1 MKKIAHLVLVFVA
14 LLTTQLSAQQTVSRI
29 SIQGTLKSSN
39 GASVADGSY
48 TVKFLLYDVPTG
60 GTALW
65 QEEATV
71 EVIGGIYSHYLG
83 SVVQLDGSDFA
94 NTLYLGV
101 RIGNFELQPRTE
113 LTYAPYTF
121 GANVAQKVICSGAVG
136 DVKYSILDPV
146 KFAQVNGD
154 CWVPMDG
161 RPLASTDALSQL
173 AGLSSLPNAGGLFVR
188 AQDFAN
194 SDNDPG
200 RDVNTAVATM
210 QGDEVKSHNHG
221 VSDQGHNHTYASIRW
236 YNNLGDVPPNN
247 DFIDVDDSFASE
259 GWFGVAE
266 SRSTDT
272 ATTGISIN
280 AAGGGETRPKNINL
294 WVYIRIN

>member
-1 MKKIAHLVLVFVA
+1 MKKIAHLVLVFVV
-14 LLTTQLSAQQTVSRI
+14 LLTTQLTAQQTVSRI

-39 GASVADGSY
+39 GASVADGNY
-48 TVKFLLYDVPTG
+48 TVKFLLYDVYTG

-65 QEEATV
+65 EEEATV

-83 SVVQLDGSDFA
+83 SVVQLNGADFA
-94 NTLYLGV
+94 RTLYLGV

-121 GANVAQKVICSGAVG
+121 AAATVVCSGAVG

-146 KFAQVNGD
+146 KFAEVNGD

-161 RPLASTDALSQL
+161 RPLASTDMLGQL
-173 AGLSSLPNAGGLFVR
+173 AGISNLPNAGGLFFR
-188 AQDFAN
+188 AQDFTN

-200 RDVNTAVATM
+200 RSASSSIATIQQDDVKPHTHPMSSAGSHSHQYSREGFGGNGNLQSGNSHTGVDLSSGNVTDSTSSA
-210 QGDEVKSHNHG
+210 GD
-221 VSDQGHNHTYASIRW
+221 HTHTI
-236 YNNLGDVPPNN
+236 NN
-247 DFIDVDDSFASE
+247 
-259 GWFGVAE
+259 
-266 SRSTDT
+266 
-272 ATTGISIN
+272 N
-280 AAGGGETRPKNINL
+280 AGTETRPKNMNL

>member
-1 MKKIAHLVLVFVA
+1 MKKIAQLVLVFVA
-14 LLTTQLSAQQTVSRI
+14 LLTMQLSAQQTVSRI

-39 GASVADGSY
+39 GASVADGNY
-48 TVKFLLYDVPTG
+48 TVKFLLYDVPVG
-60 GTALW
+60 GTAVW
-65 QEEATV
+65 EEEASV
-71 EVIGGIYSHYLG
+71 EVIAGIYSHYLG
-83 SVVQLDGSDFA
+83 SVVQLDGSDFG

-121 GANVAQKVICSGAVG
+121 GASVAQKVVCSGAVG
-136 DVKYSILDPV
+136 DVKYSILEPD
-146 KFAQVNGD
+146 KFAEVNGD

-161 RPLASTDALSQL
+161 RPLASTDVLSQL

-200 RDVNTAVATM
+200 RDVNSAIATV

-221 VSDQGHNHTYASIRW
+221 VSDPGHGHTYTDRRAQI
-236 YNNLGDVPPNN
+236 YPLPQYAAIVNGQ
-247 DFIDVDDSFASE
+247 
-259 GWFGVAE
+259 FGLPGVWVEDE
-266 SRSTDT
+266 SRSTNS

-280 AAGGGETRPKNINL
+280 PAGGVETRPKNINL

>member
-1 MKKIAHLVLVFVA
+1 MKKIAQLVLIFAV
-14 LLTTQLSAQQTVSRI
+14 LLTTQLAAQQTVSRI

-48 TVKFLLYDVPTG
+48 TVRFLLYDVSTG

-83 SVVQLDGSDFA
+83 SVVQLDGSDFGS
-94 NTLYLGV
+94 TLYLGV

-121 GANVAQKVICSGAVG
+121 GANVAQKVVCSGAVG

-194 SDNDPG
+194 SDNDPE
-200 RDVNTAVATM
+200 RDDNSTIATV

-221 VSDQGHNHTYASIRW
+221 ISDPGHGHTYTDRPAWGYSTPTYAAIQ
-236 YNNLGDVPPNN
+236 NGSVG
-247 DFIDVDDSFASE
+247 FT
-259 GWFGVAE
+259 GVWVQDQ
-266 SRSTDT
+266 SRSTNS

-280 AAGGGETRPKNINL
+280 PAGGGETRPKNINL

>member
-1 MKKIAHLVLVFVA
+1 MKKIAQLVLIFAV
-14 LLTTQLSAQQTVSRI
+14 LLTTQLAAQQTVSRI

-39 GASVADGSY
+39 GASVADGNY
-48 TVKFLLYDVPTG
+48 TVRFLLYDVPTG

-65 QEEATV
+65 QEDATV

-83 SVVQLDGSDFA
+83 SVVQLDGSDFGS
-94 NTLYLGV
+94 TLYLGV

-121 GANVAQKVICSGAVG
+121 GANVAQKVVCSGAVG

-161 RPLASTDALSQL
+161 RPLTSTDALSQL

-194 SDNDPG
+194 SDNDPD
-200 RDVNTAVATM
+200 RDSNSPVATM
-210 QGDEVKSHNHG
+210 QGDDFKSHNHNIT
-221 VSDQGHNHTYASIRW
+221 DPGHNHTGGAFW
-236 YNNLGDVPPNN
+236 PAG
-247 DFIDVDDSFASE
+247 
-259 GWFGVAE
+259 GWPEQNQAGNPQDYTMFTNTGT
-266 SRSTDT
+266 S
-272 ATTGISIN
+272 TTGITIN
-280 AAGGGETRPKNINL
+280 NTGGTETRPKNINL

>member
-1 MKKIAHLVLVFVA
+1 MKKIAQLVLIFAV
-14 LLTTQLSAQQTVSRI
+14 LLTTQLAAQQTVSRI

-48 TVKFLLYDVPTG
+48 TVRFLLYDVPTG

-65 QEEATV
+65 QEDATV

-83 SVVQLDGSDFA
+83 SVVQLDGSDFGS
-94 NTLYLGV
+94 TLYLGV

-121 GANVAQKVICSGAVG
+121 GANVAQKVVCSGAVG

-194 SDNDPG
+194 SDNDPA
-200 RDVNTAVATM
+200 RDVNSAIATV
-210 QGDEVKSHNHG
+210 QIDELKSHDHTMDEGGN
-221 VSDQGHNHTYASIRW
+221 HNHAHRFVW
-236 YNNLGDVPPNN
+236 EGFLGDPVRYPGLMLGYQAQGVNYGTTPLN
-247 DFIDVDDSFASE
+247 DP
-259 GWFGVAE
+259 GVH
-266 SRSTDT
+266 THT
-272 ATTGISIN
+272 INPTG
-280 AAGGGETRPKNINL
+280 GTETRPKNINL